1 MSWWEECSS
10 APWSTRRCTWRG
22 TQREE
27 RAAGGRGERE
37 RRREGEGKKGGR
49 GRGEETVVQLV
60 EHLPTCIHVHV
71 VCSMSRVQILP
82 EAALYFCA
90 KIAVFRCSC
99 LVCMTDCSCTYM
111 YLYMYMYI
119 QCTLYVQC
127 Q

>member
-1 MSWWEECSS
+1 M
-10 APWSTRRCTWRG
+10 
-22 TQREE
+22 
-27 RAAGGRGERE
+27 AGGREERE

-49 GRGEETVVQLV
+49 GRGEETVHVVQLV